1 LICLTDE
8 IESRLRAAFSFTQ
21 PRGDENADEIIE
33 APRTLVRSMA
43 IARRGAR
50 RQTLRDRRRAPKS
63 DCYPCVSGKFAGRLK
78 GRQAIAKLAA
88 VGAARLSA
96 IRFEPFAA
104 TETENSSVLEYRRI
118 YNNDEASATNVCE
131 VIFWRGEEIVESRVY
146 HA

>member
-1 LICLTDE
+1 MKMPTKL
-8 IESRLRAAFSFTQ
+8 SKRLERWCEAWQSLDAERVAKLYAIDAVHQSQTVTRAF
-21 PRGDENADEIIE
+21 PEN
-33 APRTLVRSMA
+33 L
-43 IARRGAR
+43 
-50 RQTLRDRRRAPKS
+50 Q
-63 DCYPCVSGKFAGRLK
+63 GRLK